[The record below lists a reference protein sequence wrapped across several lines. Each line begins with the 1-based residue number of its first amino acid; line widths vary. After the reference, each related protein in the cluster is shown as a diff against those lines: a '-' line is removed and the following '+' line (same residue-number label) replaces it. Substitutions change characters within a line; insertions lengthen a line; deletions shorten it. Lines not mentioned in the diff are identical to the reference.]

1 MPDNPKNDAAKG
13 CSNKF
18 VRREDL
24 TPQIRMCIALTALM
38 AMTFGMITHL
48 AREFMISRTF
58 VYMLVSKLEVAGHL
72 IFGIS
77 AACLR

>member
-38 AMTFGMITHL
+38 AMTFG
-48 AREFMISRTF
+48 E
-58 VYMLVSKLEVAGHL
+58 
-72 IFGIS
+72 
-77 AACLR
+77 